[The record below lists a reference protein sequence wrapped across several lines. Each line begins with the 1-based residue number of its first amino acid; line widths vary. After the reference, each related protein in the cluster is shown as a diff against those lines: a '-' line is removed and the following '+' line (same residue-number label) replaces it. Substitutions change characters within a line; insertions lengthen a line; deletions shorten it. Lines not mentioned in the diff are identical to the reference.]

1 MSIDKIE
8 LWRKGDKITANKL
21 NDAIQA
27 VNELID
33 AENTR
38 LESTTTSSNNE
49 GGVQFSSV
57 SYNEQVPSWYQE
69 ITPLWNQD
77 GETVIYDTWDGLGDV
92 TKDAGLYGRA
102 VGVNT
107 LTTANYTDDADLK
120 LVEAESAIQSGQQV
134 VQVITVNSG
143 GSITKNQIQIYNSA
157 GEIPKATINP
167 DGDSTLYRRL
177 SRIITDPTSGSAES
191 MPQPSAAWL
200 YKSVATNDLTLSP
213 ITINAVKA
221 ETDTDKD
228 KGDSEPAT
236 QAEGETESEPSAVT
250 KQIAQM
256 LTCSGI
262 FAKVKGVENKG
273 GLIFCDSPTQLRLQS
288 GIEIYAAPASSIE
301 GEEATISGVSKSV
314 TPKPSKVIIAEF
326 PIQKNLYLYD
336 KESKEYKHTL
346 TETEGEQPTPKLQ
359 ITAQPLC
366 GSAWRWGF
374 TYGGKIEIDT
384 YKYLPSED
392 EVEPEPEP
400 EPTPIT
406 ISGGEGITVGGNATN
421 GFTISRNLYLAAM
434 ESTDPNNPNADN
446 AISIT
451 CEKDGDKVTYKLY
464 ASKAAST
471 SYEFDPD
478 YFTVTDNSVT
488 LKVAAIEEI
497 AAEVA
502 SEIGVEVSVE
512 GIVDTVKSGKIKTT
526 TTGLSL
532 EGDQYSANTVASL
545 VSC

>member
-1 MSIDKIE
+1 MSMDKIE

-38 LESTTTSSNNE
+38 LESTTTSSSDNQ
-49 GGVQFSSV
+49 GVQFSSV

-77 GETVIYDTWDGLGDV
+77 GETVIYDTWDGLGEV
-92 TKDAGLYGRA
+92 TKNAGLYGRA

-107 LTTANYTDDADLK
+107 LTSATYTDDADLK

-157 GEIPKATINP
+157 GDIPKATINP

-221 ETDTDKD
+221 ETDKD

-236 QAEGETESEPSAVT
+236 QAEGETESEPSADT

-273 GLIFCDSPTQLRLQS
+273 GLIFCDSLTQLGLQS
-288 GIEIYAAPASSIE
+288 GIEIYATPASSIE
-301 GEEATISGVSKSV
+301 GEEATISGVSKSL
-314 TPKPSKVIIAEF
+314 TPKPGKVVIAEF
-326 PIQKNLYLYD
+326 PIQNNLYLYD

-346 TETEGEQPTPKLQ
+346 TETEGEQPNPKLQ
-359 ITAQPLC
+359 IIAQPLC
-366 GSAWRWGF
+366 CSAWRWGF

-406 ISGGEGITVGGNATN
+406 IAGGEGITVGGNATN
-421 GFTISRNLYLAAM
+421 GFSISRNLYLEAM
-434 ESTDPNNPNADN
+434 ESTDPNNPEANN
-446 AISIT
+446 GITIT
-451 CEKDGDKVTYKLY
+451 CTRAGDKVTYKLY
-464 ASKAAST
+464 APKATST

-478 YFTVTDNSVT
+478 YFTVTDNSVS
-488 LKVAAIEEI
+488 LKATAIEKIVNE
-497 AAEVA
+497 AV
-502 SEIGVEVSVE
+502 SELGVSVEVSGLVE
-512 GIVDTVKSGKIKTT
+512 CTFKGQLVANTSGT
-526 TTGLSL
+526 LSL
-532 EGDQYSANTVASL
+532 STE
-545 VSC
+545 VSYQT